1 MEAPE
6 CEKAALLAYKA
17 ACRRKTAREKAAALL
32 RKWEEEEA
40 RDANL
45 NESARAAQEALGQE
59 ATRRAAAAAEAAS
72 AKEDLN
78 MDDPPPDG
86 TCPEAAAQPAAA
98 AASTSGPAVG
108 ISSGSGSAAPAS
120 AASASAASASAASAS
135 TSASA
140 SASAATA
147 AATGSPPRG
156 TRSSSHLHARK
167 TSGEGGASPDKRK
180 ATKHAAAF
188 PLLSDALLAGLPP
201 VLHMN
206 ERSAGMR
213 HRGSHPL
220 APQQLPRP
228 PFVDCPS
235 YPSLSDTWH
244 AHRPSYPPARSH
256 LTHWQPT

>member
-98 AASTSGPAVG
+98 AASTSGSAVG
-108 ISSGSGSAAPAS
+108 ISSGSGSAAP
-120 AASASAASASAASAS
+120 ASAASASAASAS